1 MTVHEPTKR
10 KILEHFGF
18 GTEKMR
24 EIKICPECGAAVP
37 ANEEY
42 CTVCRKKLQKETLF
56 DVYKMR
62 HRTCPEC
69 GTVLSDG
76 ALYCPEC
83 GKSVKT
89 EGGNI
94 NDK

>member
-1 MTVHEPTKR
+1 MTEREPTKK

-18 GTEKMR
+18 GTEKMK
-24 EIKICPECGAAVP
+24 EIKICEKCGAAVS
-37 ANEEY
+37 AKEEY
-42 CTVCRKKLQKETLF
+42 CTVCREKLPNETLF
-56 DVYKMR
+56 DVYRMR
-62 HRTCPEC
+62 HRACSGC

-76 ALYCPEC
+76 ALFCPEC

-89 EGGNI
+89 EGGNM